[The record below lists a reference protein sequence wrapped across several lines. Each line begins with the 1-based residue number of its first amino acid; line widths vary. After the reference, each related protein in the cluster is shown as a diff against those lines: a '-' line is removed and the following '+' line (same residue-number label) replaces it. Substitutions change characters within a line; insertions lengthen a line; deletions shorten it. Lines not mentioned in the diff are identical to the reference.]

1 MDLTNQIIAVAGI
14 LLLVSVFASV
24 ISSRVGMPLLLVF
37 LLLGMLLGEGGPG
50 GIHFHDVQVAHMVG
64 SLALAIILFDGGLR
78 TDAKTFRV
86 GLRPALGLA
95 TIGVVI
101 TAAITGVF
109 AAWLL
114 DLGWL
119 EGLLVGAIVGSTD
132 AAAVF
137 ALLHSHGL
145 ELKRRVGATLEIE
158 SGSND
163 PVAIFL
169 TVLVVEALATG
180 TTPTVLSLGWTFVL
194 QMGLGAAAGIVG
206 GRVLARLIN
215 NTHLG
220 AGLYPLA
227 ALAGGLAVFGLT
239 SLAGGSGFLAVY
251 LAGLLLGNR
260 PLQASYNIHRFHDGM
275 AWLSQIV
282 LFLMLGLLVTPSALL
297 EEAPA
302 ALAVAVLLMLVA
314 RPAAVLLCL
323 APFRF
328 PWREQAYISWVGLR
342 GAVPIVLA
350 IIPLLAG
357 LPEATTFFNVA
368 FVVVLVSLVV
378 QGWTVAPTARWLGLE
393 VPYRSA
399 AFQRVELDV
408 PGQLDLELVGYE
420 LGADS
425 PGAFHPAGELPLPE
439 RCRLA
444 AVIRQREALT
454 PAEAGVLGA
463 GDYVYL
469 LAPRDRLEALDRL
482 FGQAGGSLEQA
493 ERQFFGEFVLD
504 GEARVADVAA
514 VYALDLPAADG
525 QTLSD
530 FLAVRFNRRQVV
542 GDRVRI
548 GGVEFVVREVEGERV
563 TKVGLKLPRR

>member
-1 MDLTNQIIAVAGI
+1 MDLTNQIIALAGV

-24 ISSRVGMPLLLVF
+24 ISSRMGMPLLLVF

-50 GIHFHDVQVAHMVG
+50 GIRFEDVQLAHLVG
-64 SLALAIILFDGGLR
+64 SLALAVILFDGGLR
-78 TDAKTFRV
+78 TEVKTFRV

-95 TIGVVI
+95 TIGVVL
-101 TAAITGVF
+101 TAGITGV
-109 AAWLL
+109 AAALLL
-114 DLGWL
+114 DIGWL

-137 ALLHSHGL
+137 GLLHSHGL

-158 SGSND
+158 SGTND
-163 PVAIFL
+163 PVAVFL
-169 TVLVVEALATG
+169 TVLLVEALASG
-180 TTPTVLSLGWTFVL
+180 ATPTAFSLGWAFVL
-194 QMGLGAAAGIVG
+194 QMGLGTVAGIAG
-206 GRVLARLIN
+206 GHLLARLIN
-215 NTHLG
+215 RTRLG

-260 PLQASYNIHRFHDGM
+260 PLQAAYNIHRFHDGM

-282 LFLMLGLLVTPSALL
+282 LFLVLGLLVTPSALVQ
-297 EEAPA
+297 EAPS
-302 ALAVAVLLMLVA
+302 ALAVALVLMLFA
-314 RPAAVLLCL
+314 RPLAVVLCL

-328 PWREQAYISWVGLR
+328 PWREQAYVAWVGLR

-350 IIPLLAG
+350 MFPLLAG
-357 LPEATTFFNVA
+357 LPDASTFFNVA

-378 QGWTVAPTARWLGLE
+378 QGWTVAPMARWLRLE

-408 PGQLDLELVGYE
+408 PGQVDLELVGYE
-420 LGADS
+420 LGTES
-425 PGAFHPAGELPLPE
+425 PAAFHPAGELPLPE
-439 RCRLA
+439 GCRLA
-444 AVIRQREALT
+444 AVIRHREAFT
-454 PAEAGVLGA
+454 VAEAGVLGA

-469 LAPRDRLEALDRL
+469 LAPRDRLETLDRL
-482 FGQAGGSLEQA
+482 FGEASGTLEQA

-504 GEARVADVAA
+504 GEARVSDVAA
-514 VYALDLPAADG
+514 VYGLELPAGDG
-525 QTLSD
+525 QTLSE
-530 FLAVRFNRRQVV
+530 FLAVRFNRRQVI
-542 GDRVRI
+542 GDRVRV
-548 GGVEFVVREVEGERV
+548 GGVEFVVREVEGDRV
-563 TKVGLKLPRR
+563 LKVGLKLPRR

>member
-1 MDLTNQIIAVAGI
+1 MDLTNQIIAAAGI

-50 GIHFHDVQVAHMVG
+50 GIQFNDVQVAHLVG

-101 TAAITGVF
+101 TAAITGLF

-169 TVLVVEALATG
+169 TVLLVEALATG
-180 TTPTVLSLGWTFVL
+180 STPTVFSLGWAFVL
-194 QMGLGAAAGIVG
+194 QMGLGAMVGIAG

-215 NTHLG
+215 NTRLG

-227 ALAGGLAVFGLT
+227 AFAGGLAVFGIT
-239 SLAGGSGFLAVY
+239 SLLGGSGFLAVY

-323 APFRF
+323 APFRL

-350 IIPLLAG
+350 MFPLLAG
-357 LPEATTFFNVA
+357 LPEAPTFFNAA

-378 QGWTVAPTARWLGLE
+378 QGWTVAPAARWLGLE

-408 PGQLDLELVGYE
+408 PGQVDLELIGYE
-420 LGADS
+420 LGAES
-425 PGAFHPAGELPLPE
+425 PGAFHAAAELPLPE
-439 RCRLA
+439 GCRLA
-444 AVIRQREALT
+444 SVIRRREALT
-454 PAEAGVLGA
+454 AAEAGVLEV
-463 GDYVYL
+463 GDYVYVF
-469 LAPRDRLEALDRL
+469 APRDRLEALDRL
-482 FGQAGGSLEQA
+482 FGQASGTLEQA

-504 GEARVADVAA
+504 GEARVADVTT
-514 VYALDLPAADG
+514 VYALELPTGDG

-530 FLAVRFNRRQVV
+530 FLAARFNRRQVV
-542 GDRVRI
+542 GDRVRV
-548 GGVEFVVREVEGERV
+548 GGVEFVVREVDGSRV
-563 TKVGLKLPRR
+563 AKVGLKLPRR